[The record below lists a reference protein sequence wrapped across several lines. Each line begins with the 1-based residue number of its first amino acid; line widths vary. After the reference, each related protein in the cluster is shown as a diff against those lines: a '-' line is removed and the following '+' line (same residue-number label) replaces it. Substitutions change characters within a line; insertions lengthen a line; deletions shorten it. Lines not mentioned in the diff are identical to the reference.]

1 MTHLS
6 PTRAERKTATA
17 ERILVAAREEFGLK
31 GFSRTT
37 IRGIAVKAGVNSSL
51 VHQYYGSKD
60 LLFTEALGLGAGSH
74 ETAATHLGD
83 VVAMKLGEL
92 SPETLA
98 LLRSMLTS
106 TEASQ
111 EISAYMDQRIDA
123 LALSIGGTDAYARAI
138 VAASSTFG
146 LTILRHFLMVPSVV
160 NTDST
165 ELMATARRWFEDL
178 TGPRV

>member
-106 TEASQ
+106 TEAS
-111 EISAYMDQRIDA
+111 
-123 LALSIGGTDAYARAI
+123 
-138 VAASSTFG
+138 
-146 LTILRHFLMVPSVV
+146 
-160 NTDST
+160 
-165 ELMATARRWFEDL
+165 
-178 TGPRV
+178 

>member
-1 MTHLS
+1 MTYLP

-37 IRGIAVKAGVNSSL
+37 ICCSIAVKAGVNSSL

-83 VVAMKLGEL
+83 VVGHEAWRVVAGD
-92 SPETLA
+92 SGTPA
-98 LLRSMLTS
+98 L
-106 TEASQ
+106 
-111 EISAYMDQRIDA
+111 DVDIDR
-123 LALSIGGTDAYARAI
+123 G
-138 VAASSTFG
+138 
-146 LTILRHFLMVPSVV
+146 
-160 NTDST
+160 
-165 ELMATARRWFEDL
+165 
-178 TGPRV
+178 